1 MKNSDLPKLPKQ
13 FQIHDEKEM
22 FSLFY
27 VLSKYLKEY
36 ENMTALRKKDNQLLI
51 NGLEDVNKPATYVIS
66 SVLGGTI
73 VFGIPFL
80 IIFYIV
86 TNVVHLGDGR
96 SLYYVYDTFIENI
109 PVVNRF
115 LTWLSDF
122 HGESIILLLLHLL
135 FVLVLWYTLVPCITV
150 LMPAMAVISL
160 FQLKKIKKSIPKLRD
175 EVRELDK
182 YISELEK
189 EMDFAI
195 TFVPPDYRTSEALE
209 FFCNDF
215 ANGKVTNLKEAMKEY
230 DLYCHRKSV
239 EETQK
244 KAASE
249 QTRLLQE
256 QNEILK
262 NLKIRV
268 KRW

>member
-27 VLSKYLKEY
+27 VLSKYLKEH

-96 SLYYVYDTFIENI
+96 SLYYVYDTFIANI

-122 HGESIILLLLHLL
+122 HGESIILLLLLQL
-135 FVLVLWYTLVPCITV
+135 FVLALWYILVPCITV